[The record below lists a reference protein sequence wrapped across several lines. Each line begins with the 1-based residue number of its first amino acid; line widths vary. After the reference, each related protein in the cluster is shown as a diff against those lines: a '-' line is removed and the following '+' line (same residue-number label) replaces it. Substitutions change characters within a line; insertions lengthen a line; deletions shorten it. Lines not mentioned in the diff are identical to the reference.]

1 METTSP
7 SKKMTQS
14 KIVQVDFS
22 GNALKHDAEE
32 IKINPEFQKL
42 IPPLEE
48 EEFLGLEKNIL
59 TNGCEDPIK
68 IWNGYIVD
76 GHNRYEICKKHGVKF
91 RTEEK
96 DFENSDQAKVWMIDH
111 ALDQRNLEKYAR
123 GDLIAEKQDIL
134 FPPNH
139 NNQYTVDNEEDESG
153 GVRILTQ
160 ATQDKSNCPTRK
172 ASKASGMSHDT
183 YCKVKYLR
191 ENASEETKEA
201 LKVGKTSI
209 NREYNALRGEAKT
222 KQAISMGFPIDKQYD
237 IFYCEPYS
245 RNALVG
251 SGWKHDPGNYI
262 LEGLPVAD
270 VHQLQAQLFMWCPPT
285 FLEGALKLMRQ
296 WGFEYSNMMCWELD
310 EPFEERMFKV
320 KYLLILV
327 GSSGARKEPPFRA
340 ESFIKNK
347 GTGSR
352 HDQVRDV
359 IDEMYPDGNKLEII
373 TKCTPKAN
381 WDSYNPDKEGKYEN
395 QSTT

>member
-1 METTSP
+1 
-7 SKKMTQS
+7 MTQQQKHS
-14 KIVQVDFS
+14 KIIQADF
-22 GNALKHDAEE
+22 GGGAQYEDQE

-59 TNGCEDPIK
+59 ANGCEDPIK

-96 DFENSDQAKVWMIDH
+96 DFESAKQAKIWMIDL
-111 ALDQRNLEKYAR
+111 ALDQRNLATYAR

-134 FPPNH
+134 FPSH
-139 NNQYTVDNEEDESG
+139 QGKRTDLEDEDTTS
-153 GVRILTQ
+153 VRILSK
-160 ATQDKSNCPTRK
+160 ANSESSKPTRK
-172 ASKASGMSHDT
+172 AAKASGMSHDT
-183 YCKVKYLR
+183 YCKIKYLR
-191 ENASEETKEA
+191 ENTDDETK
-201 LKVGKTSI
+201 LKLKIGKTSI
-209 NREYNALRGEAKT
+209 NREYNALRGAAKT
-222 KQAISMGFPIDKQYD
+222 KQAISMGFPTDKQYD

-251 SGWKHDPGNYI
+251 SGWKHDPGSYI
-262 LEGLPVAD
+262 LADLPVASAQ
-270 VHQLQAQLFMWCPPT
+270 QLQSKLFMWCPPT
-285 FLEGALKLMRQ
+285 FLEGSLKLMKS
-296 WGFEYSNMMCWELD
+296 WGFEYNNMMCWELD

-347 GTGSR
+347 GAAAGSR

-359 IDEMYPDGNKLEII
+359 IDEMFPDGNKLEII

-395 QSTT
+395 QE

>member
-1 METTSP
+1 
-7 SKKMTQS
+7 MTQS
-14 KIVQVDFS
+14 KIIQADF
-22 GNALKHDAEE
+22 GGGAQYEDQE

-59 TNGCEDPIK
+59 ANGCEDPIK

-96 DFENSDQAKVWMIDH
+96 DFESLKQAKIWMIDH
-111 ALDQRNLEKYAR
+111 ALDQRNLATYAR

-134 FPPNH
+134 FPSH
-139 NNQYTVDNEEDESG
+139 QGKRTDLEDEDTTS
-153 GVRILTQ
+153 VRILTEVEKDFD
-160 ATQDKSNCPTRK
+160 ACPTRK
-172 ASKASGMSHDT
+172 AAKAAGMSHDT
-183 YCKVKYLR
+183 YCKVNYLR
-191 ENASEETKEA
+191 ENADDETK
-201 LKVGKTSI
+201 LKLKIGKTSI
-209 NREYNALRGEAKT
+209 NREYNALRGAAKT
-222 KQAISMGFPIDKQYD
+222 KQAISMGFPTDKQYD

-251 SGWKHDPGNYI
+251 SGWKHDPGSYI
-262 LEGLPVAD
+262 LADLPVASAQ
-270 VHQLQAQLFMWCPPT
+270 QLQSKLFMWCPPT
-285 FLEGALKLMRQ
+285 FLEGALKLMKG

-320 KYLLILV
+320 KYLLILI
-327 GSSGARKEPPFRA
+327 GSQGERNEPPFRA

-359 IDEMYPDGNKLEII
+359 IDEMYPEGNKLEII

-395 QSTT
+395 QE